1 MFKAISAA
9 GLAAAIALAGVASA
23 VLWSLTPSAK
33 AQART
38 VLRVDLND
46 VIHPVS
52 ADFVK
57 ESLERAAAI
66 DAEAVLIRMD
76 TPGGLEES
84 MRTIVESILASRVPV
99 IIWVGPG
106 GARAASAGF
115 FILLAADAAL
125 MAPGTN
131 TGAAHPVSVV
141 GGQIEE
147 VMEKKIVSDAAAFLR
162 SYTSKRGRNAE
173 LAETAVTESRSFTDQ
188 EALQNNL
195 IDGVAA
201 DIPDVFRTLDGK
213 ELRRFDGVSRTMS
226 LSDPAI
232 EVSEMTARQKILSTI
247 LNPNIAL
254 LLAALG
260 VLGIYLEVTHPG
272 LILPGVAGGIS
283 LILAL
288 FAFNLLPVSMTGV
301 LLLLL
306 AIVLFIL
313 EATVTSHGILAVGGI
328 VSMVGGGLMLVE
340 GPIPELR
347 IQLSTVL
354 AIAIPFAAITV
365 FLLRLVLVS
374 QRNTAATG
382 NSWFLGKT
390 ALTRTPVHKTGKVLI
405 YGEIWNAWSRNPI
418 PEGSSVRIIGVDGLN
433 LEIEAE
439 SEGKQ

>member
-1 MFKAISAA
+1 MFKSFSDA
-9 GLAAAIALAGVASA
+9 GLAAIALAGLAIA
-23 VLWSLTPSAK
+23 AFLTFTPGAR
-33 AQART
+33 AQGRT
-38 VLRVDLND
+38 VLRIDLDD

-57 ESLERAAAI
+57 EGLQQAASI
-66 DAEAVLIRMD
+66 EAEAVLIRID

-106 GARAASAGF
+106 GSRAASAGF
-115 FILLAADAAL
+115 FILLAADAAV

-131 TGAAHPVSVV
+131 TGAAHPVSIV

-162 SYTSKRGRNAE
+162 SYTSKRGRNAD
-173 LAETAVTESRSFTDQ
+173 LAETAVTESKSFTDA

-195 IDGVAA
+195 IDAVAK
-201 DIPDVFRTLDGK
+201 DIPEVFRTFDGK
-213 ELRRFDGVSRTMS
+213 ELRRFDGTTHVMS
-226 LSDPAI
+226 LANATI
-232 EVSEMTARQKILSTI
+232 EVFEMSTRQQILSGI
-247 LNPNIAL
+247 LNPNIAF

-288 FAFNLLPVSMTGV
+288 FAFNLLPVTMTGV

-306 AIVLFIL
+306 SVVLFIL

-328 VSMVGGGLMLVE
+328 VSMVGGGLMLVD

-347 IQLSTVL
+347 VQLSTVL
-354 AIAIPFAAITV
+354 AIAIPFALITI

-374 QRNTAATG
+374 QRTKAATG

-390 ALTRTPVHKTGKVLI
+390 AVARTAIHTSGKVLI
-405 YGEIWNAWSRNPI
+405 YGEIWNARSREPI
-418 PEGSSVRIIGVDGLN
+418 PEGASVRIVGAEGLN
-433 LEIEAE
+433 LEVEAE
-439 SEGKQ
+439 SEGQQ